1 MHALYINVQ
10 VGLKYFD
17 DLQRKIPREEVARV
31 EATVRQACFDL
42 VGACAPCSLA
52 LAACSQSDSWLC
64 RACTSLGGCLSTSTE
79 L

>member
-1 MHALYINVQ
+1 MHALYVNVQ

-31 EATVRQACFDL
+31 EAIVRQACFEL

-52 LAACSQSDSWLC
+52 TCNQSDNWIC
-64 RACTSLGGCLSTSTE
+64 RACTSLGGCLSTSIE